1 MKIFN
6 CFFGKISIVLPL
18 IFFLFGSSCKK
29 ESRSL
34 VLNQND
40 TLKFTGTFK
49 FINSTTDL
57 GTISLRTSTNFYD
70 CSTSLPYGHGAGKI
84 LIDDSSIDFVDTLFF
99 VIPAIYGP
107 SFVLSGEY
115 SYQFDG
121 KSLKIKTNKESYNLI
136 YNLKLD

>member
-1 MKIFN
+1 MKKFN
-6 CFFGKISIVLPL
+6 YFFGKISVILPL
-18 IFFLFGSSCKK
+18 FFLLFGTSCKK

-40 TLKFTGTFK
+40 TLNFSGTFK
-49 FINSTTDL
+49 FINSVTDL
-57 GTISLRTSTNFYD
+57 GTISLRTSANFYD

-107 SFVLSGEY
+107 SFVLSGKY

-121 KSLKIKTNKESYNLI
+121 KSLTIKTNKESYNLI
-136 YNLKLD
+136 YDLQLN